1 MFVSEY
7 EKVSLSAKFWL
18 YFGALIVAVVASVA
32 TAAAVLN
39 YLSMNPTSLGQ
50 DPESSQ
56 ALEMLWMMMIL
67 HLVIWLPLCFG
78 MVGMAMNLQGKRI
91 QAVEQEL
98 SKRDEIPAV

>member
-18 YFGALIVAVVASVA
+18 YFGALIVAVVAAVS

-50 DPESSQ
+50 DPESNK

-78 MVGMAMNLQGKRI
+78 MVGFQMNLQGKRI

-98 SKRDEIPAV
+98 AKRDEIPAV

>member
-78 MVGMAMNLQGKRI
+78 MVGFQMNLQGKGI

>member
-7 EKVSLSAKFWL
+7 EKVNFSAKFYL
-18 YFGALIVAVVASVA
+18 YFGALNLSVIAAVT
-32 TAAAVLN
+32 TAAAVVN
-39 YLSMNPTSLGQ
+39 YLSTNPTSPGQ
-50 DPESSQ
+50 DPESSR

-91 QAVEQEL
+91 QALEAALAEL
-98 SKRDEIPAV
+98 KQKPTE

>member
-98 SKRDEIPAV
+98 TKRDEIPAV

>member
-7 EKVSLSAKFWL
+7 EKVNFSAKFYL
-18 YFGALIVAVVASVA
+18 YFGALILAVVASVN
-32 TAAAVLN
+32 TAAAVVN
-39 YLSMNPTSLGQ
+39 YLSTNPISLGQ
-50 DPESSQ
+50 DPESAQ

-67 HLVIWLPLCFG
+67 HLVIWLPVCFG

-98 SKRDEIPAV
+98 AKRDEISAV

>member
-1 MFVSEY
+1 MFASEY

-78 MVGMAMNLQGKRI
+78 MVGFQMNLQGKGI

>member
-7 EKVSLSAKFWL
+7 EKVNFSAKFYL
-18 YFGALIVAVVASVA
+18 YFGALNLSVIAAVT
-32 TAAAVLN
+32 TAAAVVN
-39 YLSMNPTSLGQ
+39 YLSTNPTSSGQ
-50 DPESSQ
+50 DPESAQ

-91 QAVEQEL
+91 QALEAALAEL
-98 SKRDEIPAV
+98 KQKPTE

>member
-1 MFVSEY
+1 MFASEY

>member
-7 EKVSLSAKFWL
+7 EKVNFSAKFYL
-18 YFGALIVAVVASVA
+18 YFGALNLSVIAAVT
-32 TAAAVLN
+32 TAAAVVN
-39 YLSMNPTSLGQ
+39 YLSTNPTSPGQ

-98 SKRDEIPAV
+98 AKRDEIPAV

>member
-1 MFVSEY
+1 MFASEY

-78 MVGMAMNLQGKRI
+78 MVGFQMNLQGKRI